1 MSLAIAYTRA
11 QVGIDAPAV
20 TVEVHL
26 SGGLPSFSIVGLPE
40 AAVKESR
47 ERVRSALINSGFE
60 FPQRRIT
67 VNLAPADLP
76 KEGGRYDLAIAVGI
90 LAATNQLPA
99 KSLADV
105 ELIGELA
112 LSGELRP
119 VTGVLP
125 VALACRSEQ
134 RHLLLPEMNQ
144 NEALMASD
152 LSVLPSGHLL
162 QVCAHLQGSEL
173 IPVAQAQVQAFTS
186 DGSGPDLGDVK
197 GQAQA
202 KRALEVAAAGG
213 HNILLVGPPGS
224 GKSMLANRLP
234 GLLPQ
239 MTEQEALEVAAVYSI
254 TQSSS
259 DTRLPRKRPFR
270 APHHTASSV
279 ALVGGGGN
287 PKPGEISL
295 AHQGILFLD
304 ELPEFSRK
312 VLEVLREPLES
323 GEILISR
330 AARQSTF
337 PAQFQLVTAMNPCP
351 CGYYADG
358 TDRCRCSPDQIR
370 RYQGKVS
377 GPLLDRIDLQ
387 LSVQALSQQEMIE
400 IPQAQ
405 ESSQSVRERVVK
417 SRQVQLSR
425 QGVPNQA
432 LTGPQLET
440 LCQIEQKDKEMLAK
454 ALEKLQLS
462 ARAYHRV
469 LRVART
475 IADLA
480 DSEKVERSHLMEAL
494 SYRVAA
500 RSSLN

>member
-1 MSLAIAYTRA
+1 MSLAIAHTRA

-76 KEGGRYDLAIAVGI
+76 KEGGRYDLAIAIGI
-90 LAATNQLPA
+90 LAASAQVPA
-99 KSLADV
+99 KPLADFEFV
-105 ELIGELA
+105 GELA
-112 LSGELRP
+112 LSGELRE

-125 VALACRSEQ
+125 VALACREAQ
-134 RHLLLPEMNQ
+134 RQLLLPELNQ
-144 NEALMASD
+144 QEALMASG
-152 LSVLPSGHLL
+152 LSVIPANHLL
-162 QVCAHLQGSEL
+162 QVCAHLQGSAPIVL
-173 IPVAQAQVQAFTS
+173 AQSALKEQPRQAFA
-186 DGSGPDLGDVK
+186 PDLNEVK

-202 KRALEVAAAGG
+202 KRALEIAAAGG
-213 HNILLVGPPGS
+213 HNLLLVGPPGS

-234 GLLPQ
+234 GLLPE
-239 MTEQEALEVAAVYSI
+239 MTEQEALEVAALYSV
-254 TQSSS
+254 TQSHNQIG
-259 DTRLPRKRPFR
+259 LPRNRPFR

-304 ELPEFSRK
+304 ELPEFSRQ

-330 AARQSTF
+330 AARQATF

-351 CGYYADG
+351 CGYFGDG
-358 TDRCRCSPDQIR
+358 TDRCDCTPDQVR
-370 RYQGKVS
+370 RYQAKVS

-387 LSVQALSQQEMIE
+387 LSVQALSQQELIE
-400 IPQAQ
+400 QPQAQ
-405 ESSQSVRERVVK
+405 EDSATVRQRVVQ
-417 SRQVQLSR
+417 SRQRQLQR
-425 QGVPNQA
+425 QGMPNQA
-432 LTGPQLET
+432 LSGSQLESIC
-440 LCQIEQKDKEMLAK
+440 LLEQKDKEMLAR

-480 DSEKVERSHLMEAL
+480 GDEQLTRQHLMEAL

-500 RSSLN
+500 KSSLN

>member
-1 MSLAIAYTRA
+1 MSLAIVFSRA
-11 QVGIDAPAV
+11 QVGIDAPPV

-47 ERVRSALINSGFE
+47 ERVRSALINAGFD

-76 KEGGRYDLAIAVGI
+76 KEGGRYDLAIALGI
-90 LAATNQLPA
+90 LAASAQIPPESVKDYEFA
-99 KSLADV
+99 A
-105 ELIGELA
+105 ELA

-119 VTGVLP
+119 VNGILP
-125 VALACRSEQ
+125 MALACRDANRKLLLTASNRAEALLATGLEVFAAT
-134 RHLLLPEMNQ
+134 HLLE
-144 NEALMASD
+144 
-152 LSVLPSGHLL
+152 VCGHLRGEPKISP
-162 QVCAHLQGSEL
+162 AEMTAEMR
-173 IPVAQAQVQAFTS
+173 IPPPAY
-186 DGSGPDLGDVK
+186 PDLHDVK
-197 GQAQA
+197 GQLQA
-202 KRALEVAAAGG
+202 KRALEIAAAGG

-224 GKSMLANRLP
+224 GKSMLATRLP

-239 MTEQEALEVAAVYSI
+239 MSEAEALSVASVHSI
-254 TQSSS
+254 VRVDQSHQ
-259 DTRLPRKRPFR
+259 LPQQRPFR

-295 AHQGILFLD
+295 AHQGVLFLD
-304 ELPEFSRK
+304 ELPEFSRA

-330 AARQSTF
+330 AARQSLF
-337 PAQFQLVTAMNPCP
+337 PAQFQLVAAMNPCP

-358 TDRCRCSPDQIR
+358 TGRCRCTPDQVR

-387 LSVQALSQQEMIE
+387 LSVQALSQQELISY
-400 IPQAQ
+400 PQAA
-405 ESSQSVRERVVK
+405 ESSDSVRERVERC
-417 SRQVQLSR
+417 RQMQLER
-425 QGVPNQA
+425 QQQPNQGLA
-432 LTGPQLET
+432 GKQLEQV
-440 LCQIEQKDKEMLAK
+440 CEISEEDKTMLAQ

-480 DSEKVERSHLMEAL
+480 GEPSINRAHLMEAL
-494 SYRVAA
+494 SYRVSA
-500 RSSLN
+500 RGVIN